1 MRAKSFTSP
10 AARCVAAVMLIG
22 WLSVGAAAAESSAI
36 PTDCNRACLE
46 AVVNQYLAAVVAHD
60 PKRLPLA
67 ADVKFTENDQVMN
80 LGDGFWGTASA
91 IGNYKHYF
99 ADPETGQAAFM
110 GTMLENGSPALLAL
124 RLKIQ
129 FGKITEIETSLY
141 RQGGGGPND
150 IVGLDKT
157 GKPEPLWMEPIPAG
171 QRATRQQLIATAN
184 AYFAGLEN
192 NDGKG
197 YYPFTDDCN
206 RIENGIATTNN
217 PSLGGNRPGFNAM
230 ALGCKAQFESGY
242 YAIVNRIHH
251 RRFWLVDEERGVVW
265 AYSIFDMNGTVH
277 AIKLTN
283 GEEVSMR
290 AFSRPSS
297 IEVTEA
303 FRIENGKIRRVEM
316 VGSSVPYHLNPGWP
330 GGVSGH

>member
-1 MRAKSFTSP
+1 MATNFF
-10 AARCVAAVMLIG
+10 VMTAL
-22 WLSVGAAAAESSAI
+22 LAAAAFAADTAPQAI
-36 PTDCNRACLE
+36 PADCDRACLE
-46 AVVNQYLAAVVAHD
+46 GVVNQYLAAVVAHD
-60 PKRLPLA
+60 PKRLPLST
-67 ADVKFTENDQVMN
+67 DVRFTENDQAMEA
-80 LGDGFWGTASA
+80 GDGFWGTASG
-91 IGNYKHYF
+91 IGNYRHYF
-99 ADPETGQAAFM
+99 ADPATGQAAFM
-110 GTMLENGSPALLAL
+110 GTMLENGTLALLAA

-141 RQGGGGPND
+141 RRGGGGPND
-150 IVGLDKT
+150 IAGLDKS
-157 GKPEPLWMEPIPAG
+157 GHPESLWLDPIPPA
-171 QRATRQQLIATAN
+171 QRATRLQLITVAN

-217 PSLGGNRPGFNAM
+217 PSLGSANSGFNAM

-265 AYSIFDMNGTVH
+265 AYSIFDMNGTVKT
-277 AIKLTN
+277 IKLTN
-283 GEEVSMR
+283 GQEVSMG
-290 AFSRPSS
+290 AFNRPSS

-316 VGSSVPYHLNPGWP
+316 IGSSVPYHLNPAWQ
-330 GGVSGH
+330 GGVLGR